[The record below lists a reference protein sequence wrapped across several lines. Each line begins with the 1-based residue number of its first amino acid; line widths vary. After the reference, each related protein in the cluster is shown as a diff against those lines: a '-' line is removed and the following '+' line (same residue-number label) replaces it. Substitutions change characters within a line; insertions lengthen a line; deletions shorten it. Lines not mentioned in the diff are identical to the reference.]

1 MRQTPEARS
10 RDIGAAL
17 TLALHLVLAAGLFT
31 AWSGARTVELIP
43 PKGGQVL
50 HLRVGRAMPAPKAA
64 RPATPPATP
73 PESTPE
79 TAPATPPVAQPEQ
92 KPKPEPKPTPTP
104 ESTPEPAPKP
114 LPKPMPEA
122 AEPLADSEVPP
133 EVLSETPS
141 ETQSETIAAPSPQ
154 PNAQPGEAHGEER
167 EAALAERLVAALRR
181 RVEAAKSYPFAARKA
196 GITGVVLVRV
206 DIDPSG
212 RVAGYSLAQGQDAHP
227 RLLGGAGETMER
239 VLGADLYADLHSE
252 RSAAPRAL
260 RLSGTL
266 LVELPIVYELH

>member
-50 HLRVGRAMPAPKAA
+50 HLRVGRAMPAPKAT
-64 RPATPPATP
+64 RPATPP
-73 PESTPE
+73 E
-79 TAPATPPVAQPEQ
+79 TAPVTQ
-92 KPKPEPKPTPTP
+92 PKPEPKPTPKP
-104 ESTPEPAPKP
+104 EPAPEPAPKP
-114 LPKPMPEA
+114 LPEPVPAPRPEPMPEA
-122 AEPLADSEVPP
+122 AEPVADSEVPP
-133 EVLSETPS
+133 EVPSEVLSEAPS
-141 ETQSETIAAPSPQ
+141 EVQSQSIAAPSPQ
-154 PNAQPGEAHGEER
+154 PAAQPGEAHGEER

-212 RVAGYSLAQGQDAHP
+212 RVAGYTLAQEQDAHP

-239 VLGADLYADLHSE
+239 VLGADLYADLHTE